1 VAESSRR
8 GSVPL
13 EGGSGRVA
21 ASSGAV
27 LRLEAEVREGTVSVA
42 LERDEKHDAGGSTLL
57 KGGRQD
63 TAEGG
68 QGVRRRVGQSG
79 GERGGV
85 TGRARRGPGMTA
97 RRGVDTWPRSTVHVV

>member
-8 GSVPL
+8 GSVPV

-68 QGVRRRVGQSG
+68 GQGVRRRVGQSG
-79 GERGGV
+79 GERGGDGMRAAW
-85 TGRARRGPGMTA
+85 TG
-97 RRGVDTWPRSTVHVV
+97 